1 MELGPA
7 EIAAI
12 VGVVGAI
19 VGGVGGKAF
28 DNYMEKRKMGMDLAS
43 QIRSEQRAE
52 VLTLRSEL
60 DDTEENLD
68 EWREKYYELKEE
80 NVRQQTMMDGLQDQ
94 INDMKKLGE

>member
-7 EIAAI
+7 EIAAL
-12 VGVVGAI
+12 VGVIGAI

-28 DNYMEKRKMGMDLAS
+28 DNYMDKRKMGMDLAS

-60 DDTEENLD
+60 DNTEEDLD
-68 EWREKYYELKEE
+68 EWREKYYEIKEE
-80 NVRQQTMMDGLQDQ
+80 NVKQQTMMDGLQVQ